1 MIRVRHCVCLVEMA
15 STQSSTGCNWKV
27 REAEE
32 VKPLGWRRAQVSV
45 HRAGFA
51 LQLWERAS
59 EHILCSNDGG
69 MKNARQSKCL
79 NLWTTL

>member
-1 MIRVRHCVCLVEMA
+1 MA
-15 STQSSTGCNWKV
+15 SAQSSTGCNWKA

-32 VKPLGWRRAQVSV
+32 VKPLGWRRAQKNLSV
-45 HRAGFA
+45 HRVSFI

-59 EHILCSNDGG
+59 GHILRSNDGG